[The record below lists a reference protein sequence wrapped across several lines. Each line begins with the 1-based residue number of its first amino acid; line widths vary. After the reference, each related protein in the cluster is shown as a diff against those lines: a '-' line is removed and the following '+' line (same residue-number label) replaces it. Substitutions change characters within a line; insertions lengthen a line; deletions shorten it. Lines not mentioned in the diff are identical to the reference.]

1 MTDSPLVS
9 VYLPTRNRA
18 AQLSRAIRSVLDQ
31 DCPSLELL
39 VVDDASTDL
48 TSEVLARF
56 AARDSRV
63 RIFRQ
68 PAPCGAPA
76 ARNRAIREAR
86 GEFLAG
92 IDDDD
97 LMLPTRLSSLLDA
110 YQDCYSLV
118 CSARYVVS
126 ANRRWY
132 AVRGSQRMEI
142 GLDRLL
148 VRNEVGNQALMRTDR
163 VREIGMFDESQPAWQ
178 DYDLW
183 TRLVARHGPALRLAE
198 PTYVFCASAG
208 PGTIT
213 NSAAAIDGAVRYYE
227 RYCHLMGGE
236 QRKGQRLMQVSV
248 ERSRLT
254 LATARECWSGPTWRE
269 TLGYWVRSNLPWSAG
284 LLEGYRRIR
293 RPLDR
298 MPASALALLADAPP

>member
-1 MTDSPLVS
+1 VADSPLVS

-18 AQLSRAIRSVLDQ
+18 EQLPRAIRSVLRQ
-31 DCPSLELL
+31 DCPNLELL

-68 PAPCGAPA
+68 PVPSGAPA

-86 GEFLAG
+86 GVFLAG

-132 AVRGSQRMEI
+132 AVRGGQRLEI

-148 VRNEVGNQALMRTDR
+148 TRNEVGNQALMRTDR

-198 PTYVFCASAG
+198 PTYVFFASAG

-213 NSAAAIDGAVRYYE
+213 NSAEAIDGAVRYFE
-227 RYCHLMGGE
+227 RFRHLMGSE

-248 ERSRLT
+248 ARGRLT
-254 LATARECWSGPTWRE
+254 LAAARDCWSGATWRE
-269 TLGYWVRSNLPWSAG
+269 TLGYWVRSNLPWSADC
-284 LLEGYRRIR
+284 LEGYRRIR
-293 RPLDR
+293 RPLER
-298 MPASALALLADAPP
+298 MPASALALVTDTLP

>member
-18 AQLSRAIRSVLDQ
+18 EQLPRAIRSVLGQ
-31 DCPSLELL
+31 DYPELELL
-39 VVDDASTDL
+39 VVDDASTDR
-48 TSEVLARF
+48 TSAVLARF
-56 AARDSRV
+56 AASDSRV

-68 PAPCGAPA
+68 PASLGAPA

-86 GEFLAG
+86 GEFLTG

-110 YQDCYSLV
+110 YQDRYSLV
-118 CSARYVVS
+118 CSALYVVS
-126 ANRRWY
+126 ANRRWF
-132 AVRGSQRMEI
+132 AVRGGRRAEI
-142 GLDRLL
+142 GLERLL

-163 VREIGMFDESQPAWQ
+163 MREIGMFDESQPAWQ

-213 NSAAAIDGAVRYYE
+213 NSGAAIDGAVRYYQ
-227 RYCHLMGGE
+227 RYRHLMGSE
-236 QRKGQRLMQVSV
+236 QHKGQRLMQVSV
-248 ERSRLT
+248 ERGRLT
-254 LATARECWSGPTWRE
+254 LAAARECWSGATWRE
-269 TLGYWVRSNLPWSAG
+269 TLGYWVRSNLPWTTDF
-284 LLEGYRRIR
+284 LERYRRMR
-293 RPLDR
+293 RPLER
-298 MPASALALLADAPP
+298 LPASALALLADAPP